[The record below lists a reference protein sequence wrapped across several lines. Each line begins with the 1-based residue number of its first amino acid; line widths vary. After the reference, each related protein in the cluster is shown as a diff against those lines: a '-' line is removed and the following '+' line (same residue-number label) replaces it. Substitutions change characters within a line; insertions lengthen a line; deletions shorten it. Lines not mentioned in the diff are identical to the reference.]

1 MAGAARPSRSGASG
15 KPAVRVRV
23 GLAQSFQ
30 KASSGTKGA
39 RRFCTDQAWAPSGST
54 TLVQWTSPLRS
65 LAATSD
71 REARAS
77 KVYSPRMICS
87 LRERAQSGVEVDV
100 LEEMT
105 GLTIR
110 TLGAVTLGRNAAR
123 VDELT
128 YNDLQ
133 AAFELAGRAGGPMD
147 AETRARQRQLT
158 GQLKGFADTLID
170 TARKAEP
177 PDGSLLSV
185 LAHTRI
191 EATGACL
198 DTPSIRDEVLT
209 IMFAGHET
217 TALTLTWMFKL
228 IQNHPDIRA
237 QMQQEIQNVLQGRT
251 PALDDLPKLVTV
263 RNVINETLRQRPAVP
278 ITARAVGEKAVIG
291 GIALEPGDAVLP
303 FIWGTHHHS
312 GFWKRP
318 DGFEPSRFSPERSA
332 GRNKWS
338 FIPFTAGSR
347 ICVGQELARTE
358 LTVHT
363 ALLMQAV
370 DMQVADEV
378 VTPRATLTLRP
389 DVPVRAHVRA
399 RALGPSTG
407 ASQ

>member
-1 MAGAARPSRSGASG
+1 MLDLGAMRGAVVSHPDDMKQVFTDPRFREKGPMYDGVRRIIGDGILTSAGDKWRDNHRLVSPHFYRGQVAGMVDAIADVGSAYAR
-15 KPAVRVRV
+15 
-23 GLAQSFQ
+23 
-30 KASSGTKGA
+30 
-39 RRFCTDQAWAPSGST
+39 D
-54 TLVQWTSPLRS
+54 
-65 LAATSD
+65 
-71 REARAS
+71 
-77 KVYSPRMICS
+77 